1 MSRYDDDELMY
12 VPSEPPLSPEEEE
25 QASSGE
31 FTTGESVAVSESAED
46 EPIAEL
52 AESAGSETILEIAQ
66 TLVAHGERLSEHD
79 ESITWLLEKFKK
91 ESQDRPVFWSWKYA
105 TGEARGELWEIIN
118 DFVSWINH
126 RYFADYRSKQIVPC
140 WYRHGAI
147 VEELTGLWAAWWD
160 ASYNAK
166 KPNTKMADFHRRYFW
181 PAMDQ
186 IWSLSGECIKK
197 GEHSIAGR
205 SVVRADDEGM
215 RAFISDDVQASVH
228 KEEPEQG

>member
-1 MSRYDDDELMY
+1 MNRYDDDELTY

-25 QASSGE
+25 QASPVEHTAGH
-31 FTTGESVAVSESAED
+31 SV
-46 EPIAEL
+46 
-52 AESAGSETILEIAQ
+52 AGSEPEEEAESYVDSQGSAAPETIMEIAQ
-66 TLVAHGERLSEHD
+66 TLVGHGERLAAHD
-79 ESITWLLEKFKK
+79 ESIRWLLEKFKK

-105 TGEARGELWEIIN
+105 TGERRGELWEIIN

-166 KPNTKMADFHRRYFW
+166 KPNAKMADFHRRYFW
-181 PAMDQ
+181 PAMEQ

-197 GEHSIAGR
+197 GEHSVAGR
-205 SVVRADDEGM
+205 GVVRDDDEGM
-215 RAFISDDVQASVH
+215 RAFITDDVATSAQNETS
-228 KEEPEQG
+228 